1 MSAVIDAPVEIVWS
15 VLRDFNAIPNWF
27 EPIVKSE
34 IENGKAGDQTG
45 VIRRMT
51 LADGMV
57 AHEQLTGM
65 SEPDYSVT
73 YGVLSKS
80 PVASNV
86 TGRFRLRPITET
98 GQTFIEWGHEFEPE
112 PGHADAAREIFQS
125 LYPITFRG
133 VRKACVALRG
143 TGGESGR

>member
-1 MSAVIDAPVEIVWS
+1 M
-15 VLRDFNAIPNWF
+15 
-27 EPIVKSE
+27 
-34 IENGKAGDQTG
+34 KAFLLAAG
-45 VIRRMT
+45 V
-51 LADGMV
+51 G
-57 AHEQLTGM
+57 
-65 SEPDYSVT
+65 S
-73 YGVLSKS
+73 
-80 PVASNV
+80 
-86 TGRFRLRPITET
+86 RLRPITET